1 MISISKDFV
10 ISRRSS
16 VKLHVRTPTAW
27 ATALFPPHSPALELP
42 FLYRDTSVP
51 PRVGRNNIRAA
62 QCLTHKFQFPLQ
74 WIVLPFRAFSVGQL
88 HPDTAK
94 RKRGGGKFS
103 GRLSFLLNP

>member
-16 VKLHVRTPTAW
+16 VKLRVRIPTAW

-42 FLYRDTSVP
+42 FRYRNTSVP
-51 PRVGRNNIRAA
+51 KVGRNNIRAA

-74 WIVLPFRAFSVGQL
+74 WIVLQFRAFSVGQL

-94 RKRGGGKFS
+94 KETGEEI
-103 GRLSFLLNP
+103 